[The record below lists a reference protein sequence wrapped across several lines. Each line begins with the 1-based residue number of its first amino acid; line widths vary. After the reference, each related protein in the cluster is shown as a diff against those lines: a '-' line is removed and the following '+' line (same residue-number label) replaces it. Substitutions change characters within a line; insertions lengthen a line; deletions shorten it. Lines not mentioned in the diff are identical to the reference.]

1 MHEVVGVIGRRMTR
15 RAVRLAEEER
25 LAAHLLSGGFCR
37 IELSINIELGSGR
50 KVEYFLKLRHEV
62 NLASTLE
69 SVDALLGSDH
79 CVAVK
84 VGRALLEFGEVLDRL
99 QTALRAEQTLDV
111 DAAQRCGLDPV
122 PELLRADVADE
133 VERGIRMAV
142 GVAVEACDATAR
154 ARRSPVLG
162 LIELLLREGRKE
174 QTQTFDLLGIE
185 DAIEQLVIIL
195 DGDEFSL
202 QYVAEV
208 RPRGQVARPPEFRQH
223 LTRQINI

>member
-133 VERGIRMAV
+133 VERGIRMP
-142 GVAVEACDATAR
+142 VALPLQACYA
-154 ARRSPVLG
+154 P
-162 LIELLLREGRKE
+162 
-174 QTQTFDLLGIE
+174 
-185 DAIEQLVIIL
+185 
-195 DGDEFSL
+195 
-202 QYVAEV
+202 
-208 RPRGQVARPPEFRQH
+208 PPPPRPPFLRPFE
-223 LTRQINI
+223 L